1 MSRDLFDSKT
11 KRSWRLCEAGL
22 GALAHS
28 ESGATPDPRRKFES
42 GLCTTDA
49 PDSAISFISSSSSP
63 VPDSRGRQR
72 GWLPLRQA
80 YHRSCGCSSATE
92 VRVRVRHY
100 GAGSVKAY
108 TRSERTRFPAPDTTA
123 STRARNRDQSALFW
137 SNSVYTHRINGT
149 IMCSLLHHNRSKPP
163 KGLKVSP
170 ARSRWSVGTSP
181 LSP

>member
-1 MSRDLFDSKT
+1 MIA
-11 KRSWRLCEAGL
+11 KRRGL
-22 GALAHS
+22 G
-28 ESGATPDPRRKFES
+28 
-42 GLCTTDA
+42 
-49 PDSAISFISSSSSP
+49 DSAKLGWVLLRTLRAGQRQIQGASSRADCARPTRRTRPSASSRRRP
-63 VPDSRGRQR
+63 ALCRTVVGDNADGYLCGR
-72 GWLPLRQA
+72 P
-80 YHRSCGCSSATE
+80 YHGSCGCSSATE

>member
-1 MSRDLFDSKT
+1 MIA
-11 KRSWRLCEAGL
+11 KRRGL
-22 GALAHS
+22 G
-28 ESGATPDPRRKFES
+28 
-42 GLCTTDA
+42 
-49 PDSAISFISSSSSP
+49 DSAKLGWVLLRTLRAGQRQIQGASSRADCARRTRRTRPSASSRRRP
-63 VPDSRGRQR
+63 ALFRTAVGDNADGYLCGRRIIEAVAAAVLLKCACVQ
-72 GWLPLRQA
+72 
-80 YHRSCGCSSATE
+80 HC
-92 VRVRVRHY
+92 

-123 STRARNRDQSALFW
+123 STHARNREQSALFW
-137 SNSVYTHRINGT
+137 SNSVRTHRINGT